1 MKCNDVRK
9 LALSLPEATEEDHW
23 GRPSFRVRG
32 KIFATL
38 WPKEERAVVKLA
50 RDHQEM
56 LFSTMPKVFTTIS
69 RQQGWTFVELKA
81 IDAVTL
87 KSVLTTAWRNVAPKR
102 LADGGVGT
110 VKPKPAAKPK
120 AKTAVKRKASS

>member
-1 MKCNDVRK
+1 MTIMKCSDVRK
-9 LALSLPEATEEDHW
+9 LALALPEAKEEDHW

-38 WPKEERAVVKLA
+38 WPKEERAVVKLT

-56 LFSTMPKVFTTIS
+56 LVSTLPGVIS
-69 RQQGWTFVELKA
+69 TNAWSQHGWTDVNLKA

-87 KSVLTTAWRNVAPKR
+87 RSVVTTAWRNVAPKR
-102 LADGGVGT
+102 LAADAGESV
-110 VKPKPAAKPK
+110 AKRQRPV
-120 AKTAVKRKASS
+120 AKKKRAS

>member
-1 MKCNDVRK
+1 
-9 LALSLPEATEEDHW
+9 LALSLPEAKEEDHW

-38 WPKEERAVVKLA
+38 WPKEERAVVKLT

-56 LFSTMPKVFTTIS
+56 LFSTLPKVFTS
-69 RQQGWTFVELKA
+69 NSWSQQGWTNVELKT

-87 KSVLTTAWRNVAPKR
+87 RSVLTTAWRNVAPKR
-102 LADGGVGT
+102 LAADSAASV
-110 VKPKPAAKPK
+110 VKKPRAAP
-120 AKTAVKRKASS
+120 KRKRTS